1 MKALILSWTLLIGSG
16 GLTWR
21 YARAGN
27 TKCDISK
34 EGAPCSMKSC
44 AHLAKKQPWCSPK
57 CHKDCCFCPREGRNS
72 CNGHNPEQTPSP
84 EEE

>member
-1 MKALILSWTLLIGSG
+1 MKLKLGLPALLVAAALIQVP
-16 GLTWR
+16 
-21 YARAGN
+21 AQAGN

-44 AHLAKKQPWCSPK
+44 AHLAKKQAWCSPK

-72 CNGHNPEQTPSP
+72 CNGHNPERQQSP